1 MSILLKAHN
10 IIFKRKEEKERQ
22 YGPIDESMGKAAEV
36 ASLLC
41 NKKITTEDFYK
52 CMIALKIS
60 RLSYN
65 TKYDTIL
72 DAIGY
77 LAALDKL
84 KNNE

>member
-1 MSILLKAHN
+1 
-10 IIFKRKEEKERQ
+10 
-22 YGPIDESMGKAAEV
+22 MGKAAEV

-65 TKYDTIL
+65 SKHDTIL

-77 LAALDKL
+77 LAALDKF